1 MSGTVIG
8 VGVQKGGVGKST
20 TSNFISYELAERG
33 YNVILVDFD
42 PQATQ
47 TGSFF
52 GFRIK
57 GGFKGENISNI
68 TNIFSGKEIIPLKI
82 EADKY
87 IDNPEKNKMGEA
99 HYNKVKMKID
109 FIPSNE
115 DLLDVLENDDLKK
128 ETKIKIIVDFL
139 NDLKNKYDFVIVD
152 CPPSFGIVT
161 TAVLK
166 VASKLIVPIA
176 TKNVDTEGLTGFFDR
191 MDNIYIKDN
200 FNIEKI
206 IIMPNMYDKRVNDSK
221 QTLGQDINQI
231 PNMLQCKTNLRFIKS
246 VVTEPLP
253 QNSAIQEAPSY
264 NMFLVPF
271 IMEYSRSKNSN
282 ILLIIKN
289 IVNELFK

>member
-33 YNVILVDFD
+33 YSVILVDFD

-82 EADKY
+82 EA
-87 IDNPEKNKMGEA
+87 NKMGEA

>member
-1 MSGTVIG
+1 MKNGEIIG
-8 VGVQKGGVGKST
+8 IGVQKGGVGKST
-20 TSNFISYELAERG
+20 TANFISYELAEQG
-33 YNVILVDFD
+33 HNVILIDLD

-52 GFRIK
+52 GYRIK
-57 GGFKGENISNI
+57 GGFKGDNISNI
-68 TNIFSGKEIIPLKI
+68 TNIFHKKPLVPLKI

-87 IDNPEKNKMGEA
+87 VDNPDKNKMGES
-99 HYNKVKMKID
+99 HYNKIKIKID

-115 DLLDVLENDDLKK
+115 DLLDILESDELKK
-128 ETKIKIIVDFL
+128 QDKVNIIVDFL
-139 NDLKNKYDFVIVD
+139 NGLKERYDYIVVD

-166 VASKLIVPIA
+166 VVNKLIVPIA

-191 MDNIYIKDN
+191 MDNIYINNN
-200 FNIEKI
+200 FNIQKI

-221 QTLGQDINQI
+221 QTLAQDINQI
-231 PNMLQCKTNLRFIKS
+231 PNMLQCKTNLRFIPI

-253 QNSAIQEAPSY
+253 QNSTIQEAPSY

-289 IVNELFK
+289 IVNEIY

>member
-1 MSGTVIG
+1 MEHGKIINVEKSGLH
-8 VGVQKGGVGKST
+8 K
-20 TSNFISYELAERG
+20 A
-33 YNVILVDFD
+33 
-42 PQATQ
+42 
-47 TGSFF
+47 
-52 GFRIK
+52 
-57 GGFKGENISNI
+57 
-68 TNIFSGKEIIPLKI
+68 
-82 EADKY
+82 
-87 IDNPEKNKMGEA
+87 
-99 HYNKVKMKID
+99 
-109 FIPSNE
+109 
-115 DLLDVLENDDLKK
+115 LENTEIRALI
-128 ETKIKIIVDFL
+128 TA
-139 NDLKNKYDFVIVD
+139 
-152 CPPSFGIVT
+152 FGTSI
-161 TAVLK
+161 
-166 VASKLIVPIA
+166 
-176 TKNVDTEGLTGFFDR
+176 G
-191 MDNIYIKDN
+191 DN

>member
-33 YNVILVDFD
+33 YSVILVDFD

-87 IDNPEKNKMGEA
+87 IDNPEKNKMGES

-139 NDLKNKYDFVIVD
+139 NDLKSKYDYIIVD

-161 TAVLK
+161 KARRT
-166 VASKLIVPIA
+166 I
-176 TKNVDTEGLTGFFDR
+176 NY
-191 MDNIYIKDN
+191 N
-200 FNIEKI
+200 I
-206 IIMPNMYDKRVNDSK
+206 II
-221 QTLGQDINQI
+221 
-231 PNMLQCKTNLRFIKS
+231 F
-246 VVTEPLP
+246 
-253 QNSAIQEAPSY
+253 A
-264 NMFLVPF
+264 F
-271 IMEYSRSKNSN
+271 
-282 ILLIIKN
+282 
-289 IVNELFK
+289 

>member
-33 YNVILVDFD
+33 YSVILVDFD

-115 DLLDVLENDDLKK
+115 DLKK

-206 IIMPNMYDKRVNDSK
+206 IIMPNMYDKRINDSK